1 MFALLF
7 CAVLCMTRISSARST
22 EPSEDV
28 RHCAYKREEAL
39 RLARIYGDVDLDNRL
54 CSAEISL
61 YKANTLYFYERWLL
75 ALHPNNN
82 IMDHCDIDQDGYIT
96 EEDFA
101 NSLDTCLHTCD
112 DITTFFEYFLQRSA
126 RNNYVKPGPAAVDCT
141 QN

>member
-1 MFALLF
+1 MFVLFFVTLLIS
-7 CAVLCMTRISSARST
+7 ASLSSARST
-22 EPSEDV
+22 VPSEDV
-28 RHCAYKREEAL
+28 RTCAYSREEAL
-39 RLARIYGDVDLDNRL
+39 REARIYGDVDLDNRL
-54 CSAEISL
+54 CTAEISL

-82 IMDHCDIDQDGYIT
+82 IMNHCDIDRDGYIT

-126 RNNYVKPGPAAVDCT
+126 RNNYVKPGPEAVDCT
-141 QN
+141 QD